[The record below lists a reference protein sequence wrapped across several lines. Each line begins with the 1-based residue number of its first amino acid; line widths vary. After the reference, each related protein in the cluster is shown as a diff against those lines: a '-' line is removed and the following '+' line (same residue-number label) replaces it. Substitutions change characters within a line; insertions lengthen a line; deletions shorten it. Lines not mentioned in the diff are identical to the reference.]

1 MKIGRRIFTIWFH
14 LNPLPF
20 FSRHPS
26 KESSLHRVSSRKC
39 VCPCVRRPH
48 STNSTSRSLESRKKR
63 CPFILAHLQSLS
75 SSIVIKR
82 GKVATGW
89 RRKRNGK
96 DEKGGQG
103 EWVEV
108 AGQGTQSSG
117 IKPSRLLPTS
127 REFSPF
133 SPSDRSP
140 PLPSSPTP
148 HVPSTAFR
156 CGEKTTDDG
165 VRGRADSIYPRC
177 SSGLIGH
184 FLLSICDWDRQGS
197 LSPRGGNNGE
207 AERRGSRSDP
217 EMALCRRAR
226 IRLPFVPYRGPRI

>member
-1 MKIGRRIFTIWFH
+1 MEIGRRIFTIWFH

-96 DEKGGQG
+96 DEKGVKGSG
-103 EWVEV
+103 SKLLGKERNR
-108 AGQGTQSSG
+108 AGLNLLDCFQLRASFL
-117 IKPSRLLPTS
+117 PFPLPTA
-127 REFSPF
+127 P
-133 SPSDRSP
+133 PPSP
-140 PLPSSPTP
+140 PPQPLMSPLPRFVAVKRRPTMVCGVEP
-148 HVPSTAFR
+148 IPSIPDA
-156 CGEKTTDDG
+156 
-165 VRGRADSIYPRC
+165 
-177 SSGLIGH
+177 
-184 FLLSICDWDRQGS
+184 
-197 LSPRGGNNGE
+197 PRG
-207 AERRGSRSDP
+207 
-217 EMALCRRAR
+217 
-226 IRLPFVPYRGPRI
+226 

>member
-1 MKIGRRIFTIWFH
+1 MEIGRRIFTIWFH

-140 PLPSSPTP
+140 PPLLPN
-148 HVPSTAFR
+148 PSCPLYR
-156 CGEKTTDDG
+156 
-165 VRGRADSIYPRC
+165 V
-177 SSGLIGH
+177 
-184 FLLSICDWDRQGS
+184 S
-197 LSPRGGNNGE
+197 LR
-207 AERRGSRSDP
+207 
-217 EMALCRRAR
+217 
-226 IRLPFVPYRGPRI
+226 